1 MNRFFSVVLIL
12 SLTIY
17 SISAEPPE
25 PPEGG
30 AGFAL
35 DAKARPLQGI
45 EDSPYTDFPLTIE
58 CSVLLNSKDGYN
70 ILLASHAKTSDE
82 HWELYTEARTGNLA
96 VYAPRYQTPIHT
108 SSADVADG
116 KWHRLA
122 TILQDGR
129 VRLMVDGEKVL
140 DTEAAL
146 RQDLKP
152 GAGPFTV
159 GYTNDG
165 AAKIFCDGLIDDVR
179 ISEGAS
185 LDGEVKIIGKWSFD
199 DPDGDRYEDASESG
213 YDLAPFEMKKKIKRL
228 GSEVV
233 DINDQDEDDWMDD
246 RWPLMDTGDFFSATI
261 TTPQIPGSRPTYKGI
276 AVKLGEDNER
286 SILFDTE
293 LLRMTCGWEGAF
305 IKTFPKR
312 LGIIDLPQ
320 VAGQILFQTDPVPGW
335 STDGDFTDPRDSDF
349 GPLPDKVGHY
359 NGLYECGDRIVF
371 TYEIAGNEIL
381 ESPWIESNAG
391 TTAIARNLQ
400 FKSIASPLQILIA

>member
-17 SISAEPPE
+17 SITAEPPE
-25 PPEGG
+25 GVS
-30 AGFAL
+30 GFAL

-70 ILLASHAKTSDE
+70 ILLASHPKTSDE

-233 DINDQDEDDWMDD
+233 
-246 RWPLMDTGDFFSATI
+246 
-261 TTPQIPGSRPTYKGI
+261 
-276 AVKLGEDNER
+276 
-286 SILFDTE
+286 
-293 LLRMTCGWEGAF
+293 
-305 IKTFPKR
+305 
-312 LGIIDLPQ
+312 
-320 VAGQILFQTDPVPGW
+320 
-335 STDGDFTDPRDSDF
+335 
-349 GPLPDKVGHY
+349 
-359 NGLYECGDRIVF
+359 
-371 TYEIAGNEIL
+371 
-381 ESPWIESNAG
+381 
-391 TTAIARNLQ
+391 
-400 FKSIASPLQILIA
+400 